1 MATSKDDS
9 VPVSSPT
16 VEKDL
21 KQEAK
26 NICPDIDL
34 PSLDKLSFVDE
45 TCANQNC
52 GCHRRHKRSIST
64 LEDEDAAGDSLFGG
78 RNRKLVCQR
87 TERDT
92 VAHSNLESHDK
103 VLLKPD
109 QDHSTKQLGI
119 QNKPAFNFV
128 PASKIN
134 KVVGGNKFLT
144 DFCSLARLS
153 KPESVE
159 IKPQS
164 TFTAPAFNELRR
176 DSIVNESSSSG
187 IFKFTAQAKSTK
199 TGKPTCLSEVNLQDL
214 KSVLPDVSNSASASC
229 SGHSLDSGPPQG
241 SCSQQALT
249 ESIDDWTM
257 DELAGYFENYCHI
270 PKKMSEMAKMM
281 YAWTAILFHCS
292 KYSTDCLL

>member
-16 VEKDL
+16 VVKDL

-26 NICPDIDL
+26 NICPDVDL

-64 LEDEDAAGDSLFGG
+64 LEDEDAGKSPFGG

-87 TERDT
+87 TERDA

-103 VLLKPD
+103 VLLKPG

-119 QNKPAFNFV
+119 QNKPAFSFV
-128 PASKIN
+128 PASKID
-134 KVVGGNKFLT
+134 KVVGGNKFPT

-159 IKPQS
+159 SKPQS
-164 TFTAPAFNELRR
+164 NFTAPAFSELRR
-176 DSIVNESSSSG
+176 DSIDNGSSSSG

-199 TGKPTCLSEVNLQDL
+199 TGEPTCLSEVNLQDL
-214 KSVLPDVSNSASASC
+214 KSVLLDVSNSASGSC
-229 SGHSLDSGPPQG
+229 SGHSLDAVDYSGPPQG

-281 YAWTAILFHCS
+281 YA
-292 KYSTDCLL
+292 